1 MRFISVNDHFDTDV
15 EFNQNKA
22 LEIALKNLVNDMYA
36 KDISKRV
43 AVSRR
48 LDMERG
54 KFTGSNAPYGYKV
67 DSKDA
72 LRKYLVDEEA
82 AAVVRQI
89 FELAAEGVT
98 LREIGRALQS
108 YRLSL
113 SGDYLKTGKLYV
125 DEGQEAKSMVCRN
138 HFQYSEES
146 DLYRK
151 YGTEQEAHQAE

>member
-54 KFTGSNAPYGYKV
+54 KFTGSNAPYGYK
-67 DSKDA
+67 
-72 LRKYLVDEEA
+72 
-82 AAVVRQI
+82 AVSYTH
-89 FELAAEGVT
+89 LT
-98 LREIGRALQS
+98 LP
-108 YRLSL
+108 
-113 SGDYLKTGKLYV
+113 TTPYV
-125 DEGQEAKSMVCRN
+125 
-138 HFQYSEES
+138 
-146 DLYRK
+146 
-151 YGTEQEAHQAE
+151 